1 MFRFPSRRSLPVA
14 SPNAPLPPPRRRWL
28 RRLGIT
34 AVVGLVLF
42 TLLGFFVVPVVARR
56 VAERQLG
63 DLLGRRVTLAGIH
76 LNPYALA
83 LTLDE
88 LTVYEADGV
97 HPFVSFARLFVNA
110 EWASLFQ
117 RGPVVKELRLEK
129 PTVHVVRLKE
139 TAEAWA
145 DLAAYNFSDIV
156 ARLAAR
162 PKSPEPPAP
171 PTPGPPPRFSLN
183 NLQIVDGLFTFDD
196 QPVHAHHE
204 IADLNVGLP
213 FLSTLPVY
221 LDAFVEPGVRLRVD
235 GTPFVLKGRT
245 KPFKES
251 LETTLDLRWQDW
263 DLTRYLSYV
272 PVPLRFDV
280 ESAKLSV
287 ALAVSFARTA
297 KGEPKV
303 TAAGTVALDDL
314 RVLPHRP
321 ARTPDRAPAPLFAL
335 KRFEVELGE
344 ADLLK
349 QAVHVRHVTL
359 DGLEARARRLRDGT
373 LDWQHLVPTTAN
385 TPARK
390 PQKPH
395 ASPAAT
401 GPAPAFRVDEV
412 RLSRAKL
419 HLDDE
424 TTTPSFALGVDDLDL
439 IVKGLSNARGSEAEV
454 AFSFALAPGG
464 KVSHQGK
471 LGLAPLHAD
480 GELTWE
486 GIRPAAFAP
495 YYRDRI
501 AFDVTQG
508 EVGLGSTY
516 HFAAGAAGAAPALKL
531 ARAFVVLKDLALK
544 RPGKQPP
551 FFALGELAVRDVGLD
566 LAARTVEVGSITTRD
581 GKLRAAR
588 DPRGALDLASLL
600 APAAPGD
607 ERGRDGEGASAE
619 KTAPAGARTTA
630 SATAPADAAGPADA
644 GPDWTVAV
652 NDLTLQKWGLRF
664 DDQTVSPPATLTID
678 PIGVHVSHL
687 STAPRSRAN
696 LKVTLGLNKT
706 GRLEVSGDASLTPL
720 TGRFDIALSSLAV
733 LPFQP
738 YFANFVKLT
747 VTSGALSVKGRGT
760 FEAARSPKDAPP
772 VTFDGDIDLGDFAC
786 VERPSGD
793 PLLSFVSFHVGGLH
807 VATAPQAVAIKEIAL
822 TDFRS
827 RVVMRPDATLNV
839 QDLAATS
846 EAQGAARPSP
856 ASASSKPSHAA
867 KPALTQAGAASGP
880 ATAPAGPPITIGQ
893 ITLQGGH
900 VSYHDALIQPPVTA
914 ELTDLGG
921 RLSSL
926 STDPATRAD
935 VDLRG
940 AVNHSGALSI
950 QGTANPLAHDLALDV
965 KIALN
970 DFELPPT
977 SPYAAKFA
985 GYGIAKGKLDLS
997 LAYRIAG
1004 GKLDASNHLVLEQ
1017 FTFGD
1022 KVDSPDALKL
1032 PVKLAVAILK
1042 DRHGVIDID
1051 LPISGSL
1058 DDPQFK
1064 IGRLILKTLGNLIVK
1079 AATAPFS
1086 LLASAFGG
1094 GDEMSHLSFVNGLA
1108 TLDGAANARISS
1120 LAKVIRER
1128 PGLSFELEGSADPQT
1143 DREGLRRFLTER
1155 KLKLEKMN
1163 DLVKQGLSVPNVDA
1177 LPLTAE
1183 ERPLYLARAYKAAPF
1198 PKPRNAV
1205 GLEKTLSP
1213 EEQERLLLSNTT
1225 VTDDDLRALA
1235 LRRATVVQSAL
1246 TRLAPESAARIF
1258 LVTPKVAAAGSGG
1271 RSGDKTGG
1279 ATGHEVECKLKQ
1291 D

>member
-1 MFRFPSRRSLPVA
+1 
-14 SPNAPLPPPRRRWL
+14 
-28 RRLGIT
+28 
-34 AVVGLVLF
+34 
-42 TLLGFFVVPVVARR
+42 
-56 VAERQLG
+56 
-63 DLLGRRVTLAGIH
+63 
-76 LNPYALA
+76 
-83 LTLDE
+83 
-88 LTVYEADGV
+88 
-97 HPFVSFARLFVNA
+97 
-110 EWASLFQ
+110 
-117 RGPVVKELRLEK
+117 
-129 PTVHVVRLKE
+129 
-139 TAEAWA
+139 
-145 DLAAYNFSDIV
+145 
-156 ARLAAR
+156 
-162 PKSPEPPAP
+162 
-171 PTPGPPPRFSLN
+171 
-183 NLQIVDGLFTFDD
+183 
-196 QPVHAHHE
+196 
-204 IADLNVGLP
+204 
-213 FLSTLPVY
+213 
-221 LDAFVEPGVRLRVD
+221 
-235 GTPFVLKGRT
+235 
-245 KPFKES
+245 
-251 LETTLDLRWQDW
+251 
-263 DLTRYLSYV
+263 
-272 PVPLRFDV
+272 
-280 ESAKLSV
+280 
-287 ALAVSFARTA
+287 
-297 KGEPKV
+297 
-303 TAAGTVALDDL
+303 
-314 RVLPHRP
+314 
-321 ARTPDRAPAPLFAL
+321 
-335 KRFEVELGE
+335 VELAE

-349 QAVHVRHVTL
+349 QAVHLRHITL
-359 DGLEARARRLRDGT
+359 DGLDARARRLRDGT
-373 LDWQHLVPTTAN
+373 LDWQHLLPTTA
-385 TPARK
+385 TDVPAKR
-390 PQKPH
+390 QKPRRS
-395 ASPAAT
+395 SPAGN
-401 GPAPAFRVDEV
+401 GPALAFRVDEL

-419 HLDDE
+419 HVDDE
-424 TTTPSFALGVDDLDL
+424 TTTPPFAIGVDDLDL
-439 IVKGLSNARGSEAEV
+439 LVKGLSNARASEAEV
-454 AFSFALAPGG
+454 TFSFALAPGG

-471 LGLAPLHAD
+471 LGLTPLHAD

-501 AFDVTQG
+501 AFDVSQG
-508 EVGLGSTY
+508 EVGLGTAY
-516 HFAAGAAGAAPALKL
+516 HFAAGAAGAEPALKL

-566 LAARTVEVGSITTRD
+566 LAARTVEVGTITTRD
-581 GKLRAAR
+581 GKLRATRDAR
-588 DPRGALDLASLL
+588 GTLDLASLV
-600 APAAPGD
+600 
-607 ERGRDGEGASAE
+607 S
-619 KTAPAGARTTA
+619 
-630 SATAPADAAGPADA
+630 SSAPADDKGVRNNKAPSDGKTTTDSSRETSSATPALDSTGPSGAGP
-644 GPDWTVAV
+644 GWTVAV
-652 NDLTLQKWGLRF
+652 NDLTLQKWGLRL

-687 STAPRSRAN
+687 STAPHTRAN
-696 LKVTLGLNKT
+696 LKVALGLNKT
-706 GRLEVSGDASLTPL
+706 GRLEVGGDASLTPL
-720 TGRFDIALSSLAV
+720 AGRFDVALSSLAV

-738 YFANFVKLT
+738 YFANLVKLT
-747 VTSGALSVKGRGT
+747 VTSGALSLKGRAT
-760 FEAARSPKDAPP
+760 LEAPRSPSDAPP

-846 EAQGAARPSP
+846 EAQKAARPSP
-856 ASASSKPSHAA
+856 ASASSKPSRAA
-867 KPALTQAGAASGP
+867 KPAAVAQAGAASG
-880 ATAPAGPPITIGQ
+880 TASAPVGPPITIGQ

-1108 TLDGAANARISS
+1108 TLDGAANARLSS

-1155 KLKLEKMN
+1155 KLKIEKMN

-1183 ERPLYLARAYKAAPF
+1183 ERPLYLARAYKAASF

-1271 RSGDKTGG
+1271 KAGDKTGG
-1279 ATGHEVECKLKQ
+1279 ASGHEVECKLKQ